1 MKFTTVIAILIIA
14 GATYAEKP
22 VTKKSNPAQL
32 KPAMQGLFAG
42 ITLTRDQQK
51 QLAAI
56 MKNDRKEMK
65 QQMKGLRDNRKDKKG
80 NKSDNNDKTAMKEL
94 RKKMKARKE
103 ALDAQI
109 KSILT
114 PEQLTVFNAKVA
126 ERKASLPKHQGPK
139 DKK

>member
-1 MKFTTVIAILIIA
+1 MKFITALATLLIA
-14 GATYAEKP
+14 GAAYAEKP
-22 VTKKSNPAQL
+22 VTTKAKHAQV

-126 ERKASLPKHQGPK
+126 ERKASLPKYQGPK